1 MATKR
6 FELVLARDYIS
17 DWTVSNA
24 LREFMQNAI
33 DQANNNKDNAYSV
46 EYDEEAQELRISNK
60 SSILKKESLLLGT
73 TTKSATDIGGFGE
86 GYKLACLVMVR
97 NDIGVRFENYGARE
111 IWTFKFSKLKKY
123 NYKES
128 LVCDVESQAFFK
140 KVPNDNF
147 TIVLS
152 GLSEDQYED
161 YLDLLI
167 NPGAT
172 TIDTRYGRIIKDE
185 DYKGKIYVSGLYVAT
200 KEGYEYGYDIKP
212 EYIKIGRDRNLIADW
227 DLSGIT
233 RDMWLDVAADER
245 ELIMEMLVNSTK
257 DVEHFQYSWGLS
269 YSDSKSA
276 NRREIADEMYKE
288 MEDKYGE
295 GVILTNCEDDRE
307 MLSHKYKDK
316 KIVVV
321 SNNIYSLID
330 NASPSYADALGSAED
345 KVEEDEYTIEDR
357 IYNWAS
363 EEGIS
368 IYSLTGLFDIIGDL
382 IHEADRKAA

>member
-6 FELVLARDYIS
+6 FELGLARDYIS

-128 LVCDVESQAFFK
+128 LVCDVETQAFFK

-167 NPGAT
+167 NPDAT

-288 MEDKYGE
+288 MEGKYGK
-295 GVILTNCEDDRE
+295 GVILAHCEDDRE
-307 MLSHKYKDK
+307 KLSHKYKEK

-321 SNNIYSLID
+321 PNNIYSLID
-330 NASPSYADALGSAED
+330 NASPSYSDAIDLAE
-345 KVEEDEYTIEDR
+345 EEAEENNFSIEDQ

-363 EEGIS
+363 KEGIS
-368 IYSLTGLFDIIGDL
+368 IDSLIGLFDIIGDL
-382 IHEADRKAA
+382 VREADRKAA

>member
-6 FELVLARDYIS
+6 FELGLARDYIS

-33 DQANNNKDNAYSV
+33 DQANTNKDNAYSV

-97 NDIGVRFENYGARE
+97 NNIGVRFENYGARE

-167 NPGAT
+167 NPDAT

-269 YSDSKSA
+269 YSDSKSE

-288 MEDKYGE
+288 MEGKYGK
-295 GVILTNCEDDRE
+295 GVILAHCEDDRE
-307 MLSHKYKDK
+307 KLSHKYKEK

-321 SNNIYSLID
+321 PTNIYSLID
-330 NASPSYADALGSAED
+330 NASPSYSDAIDLAEEE
-345 KVEEDEYTIEDR
+345 VEENNFSIEDQ

-363 EEGIS
+363 KEGIS
-368 IYSLTGLFDIIGDL
+368 IDSLIGLFDIIGDL
-382 IHEADRKAA
+382 VREADRKAA

>member
-6 FELVLARDYIS
+6 FELGLARDYIS

-167 NPGAT
+167 NPDAT

-288 MEDKYGE
+288 MEGKYGK
-295 GVILTNCEDDRE
+295 GVILAHCEDDRE
-307 MLSHKYKDK
+307 KLSHKYKEK

-321 SNNIYSLID
+321 PNNIYSLID
-330 NASPSYADALGSAED
+330 NASPSYSDAIDLAEEE
-345 KVEEDEYTIEDR
+345 VEENNFSIEDQ

-363 EEGIS
+363 KEGIS
-368 IYSLTGLFDIIGDL
+368 IDSLIDLFDIIGDL
-382 IHEADRKAA
+382 VREADRKAA

>member
-6 FELVLARDYIS
+6 FELGLARDYIS

-33 DQANNNKDNAYSV
+33 DQANTNKDNAYSV

-167 NPGAT
+167 NPDAT

-269 YSDSKSA
+269 YSDSKSE

-288 MEDKYGE
+288 MEGKYGK
-295 GVILTNCEDDRE
+295 GVILAHCEDDRE
-307 MLSHKYKDK
+307 KLSHKYKEK
-316 KIVVV
+316 KIIVVP
-321 SNNIYSLID
+321 SNIYSLID
-330 NASPSYADALGSAED
+330 NASPSYSDAIDLAEEE
-345 KVEEDEYTIEDR
+345 VEENNFSIEDQ

-363 EEGIS
+363 KEGIS
-368 IYSLTGLFDIIGDL
+368 IDSLIGLFDIIGDL
-382 IHEADRKAA
+382 VREADRKAA